1 MRARGST
8 DLARRVD
15 NQIRAPGLERTQSGR
30 LPPSVSAQ
38 LWFHLP
44 ANSHLCML
52 LTQRVDA
59 ARVVI
64 ELHPRAFLS
73 MVCSS
78 PMNTVFA

>member
-8 DLARRVD
+8 NLARRFD

-30 LPPSVSAQ
+30 LPPSVPAQ

-52 LTQRVDA
+52 LAERVDA
-59 ARVVI
+59 TRVVI
-64 ELHPRAFLS
+64 ELHPRTPFYQWSAVLS
-73 MVCSS
+73 TM
-78 PMNTVFA
+78 ML